1 MTNQLVS
8 IVDGRPVT
16 SSLIISEHFRKAH
29 RTVLRKIQLLD
40 CSMEFNQHNFVLVE
54 YMDSKGE
61 KRPCYKIT
69 KDGFMFLVMGFTGKE
84 AAMWKERFI
93 NRFNE
98 MEEKLREPVRPIQL
112 AFNPLDRQQV
122 AEARRAYNVFA
133 EKGRPL
139 ESITEAEVAGYIAS
153 VMNRTLF
160 QLYIDH
166 NGCISL
172 RPQENPYKGLV
183 KAIRTSSS
191 SDLKDDVIREIGLA
205 CTEALADR
213 AVMRREELRE
223 GKAKIKELIDR
234 LRSYEDG
241 KPALELK

>member
-8 IVDGRPVT
+8 IV

-40 CSMEFNQHNFVLVE
+40 CSEEFGRHNFVQSSYKNGQNKE
-54 YMDSKGE
+54 Q
-61 KRPCYKIT
+61 PCYKIT

-93 NRFNE
+93 KTFNE
-98 MEEKLREPVRPIQL
+98 MEEKLREQDAPSKAEYLMEYLKGQQFVLHVDYGGTIHCEIRERKSPYEGL
-112 AFNPLDRQQV
+112 A
-122 AEARRAYNVFA
+122 
-133 EKGRPL
+133 
-139 ESITEAEVAGYIAS
+139 
-153 VMNRTLF
+153 
-160 QLYIDH
+160 
-166 NGCISL
+166 
-172 RPQENPYKGLV
+172 
-183 KAIRTSSS
+183 KAIRTRSNYG
-191 SDLKDDVIREIGLA
+191 LNDDVIREIGLA

-234 LRSYEDG
+234 LKSHEDG